1 VNQSETFRFL
11 IMAGSVAVLGSL
23 NMDVTFACD
32 SFPKPGETL
41 LCHSVLKG
49 AGGKGL
55 NQAVASAKAGT
66 DTALFGAV
74 GQDADGDFLI
84 DLLNQSSVTTDGIAR
99 VSDTHSGLAHII
111 VDSLGENSIIV
122 ASGANMSALLNH
134 TLFADARAHVFLA
147 QLEMDPALVGNF
159 LQMGKECGAIRI
171 LNAAPALPSAQG
183 LFLDCDMIVVN
194 EHELAFF
201 CGWAGSEMTNS
212 DIEVSGRSLL
222 TREDQ
227 SVIVTLGALGA
238 LHVTLNHAQHYTA
251 PKVHAVDTT
260 GAGDCFCGV
269 LAASIAQGMSVS
281 CSIERAIQA
290 AAIAV
295 SRPGAAAAMP
305 LSAEID
311 Q

>member
-1 VNQSETFRFL
+1 
-11 IMAGSVAVLGSL
+11 MAGSVAVLGSL
-23 NMDVTFACD
+23 NLDVTFACD

-41 LCHSVLKG
+41 LCHSLSKG

-74 GQDADGDFLI
+74 GRDADGDFLV

-122 ASGANMSALLNH
+122 ASGANMSVLLNQS
-134 TLFADARAHVFLA
+134 LFANVRAEVFLA
-147 QLEMDPALVGNF
+147 QLEMDTALVSNF
-159 LQMGKECGAIRI
+159 LQMGKECKAIRI
-171 LNAAPALPSAQG
+171 LNAAPALTSAQG
-183 LFLDCDMIVVN
+183 LFPDCDVIIVN

-201 CGWAGSEMTNS
+201 CACTGAEMTNS
-212 DIEVSGRSLL
+212 NIEVCGRSLL

-227 SVIVTLGALGA
+227 SVIVTLGAQGA
-238 LHVTLNHAQHYTA
+238 LHVTLNAAQHYPA
-251 PKVHAVDTT
+251 PKAHAVDTT

-269 LAASIAQGMSVS
+269 LAASIAQGMSVA
-281 CSIERAIQA
+281 CSIKRAIRA

-311 Q
+311 

>member
-1 VNQSETFRFL
+1 MNQSETFRL
-11 IMAGSVAVLGSL
+11 LVMAGSVAVLGSL
-23 NMDVTFACD
+23 NMDMTFACD

-41 LCHSVLKG
+41 LCHSVSKG

-55 NQAVASAKAGT
+55 NQAIASAKAGT

-84 DLLNQSSVTTDGIAR
+84 DLLNQNSVTTDGIAR
-99 VSDTHSGLAHII
+99 ISDTHSGLAHII

-122 ASGANMSALLNH
+122 ASGANMSVLLNH
-134 TLFADARAHVFLA
+134 TLVADARAHVFLA
-147 QLEMDPALVGNF
+147 QLEMEPELVGYF

-171 LNAAPALPSAQG
+171 LNAAPALPSAKG
-183 LFLDCDMIVVN
+183 LFLDCDIIVVN

-201 CGWAGSEMTNS
+201 CGWAGPEMTNL

-238 LHVTLNHAQHYTA
+238 LHVTLNTSQHYPA
-251 PKVHAVDTT
+251 SKARVVDTT

-269 LAASIAQGMSVS
+269 LSAGIAQGMSVS
-281 CSIERAIQA
+281 CAIKRAMKA

-295 SRPGAAAAMP
+295 TRSGAAAAMP
-305 LSAEID
+305 LSIEID